1 MDTGSIAFILICAAL
16 VFLMTPALAFFYGGL
31 GRRKNVLN
39 TMMMSLAPMALASI
53 LWIIIGFSFSFSGS
67 NSWIGDFHHLFM
79 NGVDMAKNSLFPANH
94 IPDGLFSGFQMMFS
108 IITVALITGSVVG
121 RMRFT
126 PILIFMTAWLILVY
140 YPLAHMVWG
149 GGFLAQIHAIDFAGG
164 DVVHIS
170 SGVTGLVLALVL
182 GKRRDYERL
191 DYRPHNI
198 PFVVLGAGLLWF
210 GWFGFNAGSA
220 LAANGVAIN
229 AFMTTN
235 TAAAAAMFSWMIVE
249 KILIGKPSIVGA
261 CSGAVV
267 GLVAITPG
275 AGFVSL
281 WSSLIIG
288 LLVSPLSYFMISVV
302 KKKLGY
308 DDALDAFGCHGI
320 GGMFGGI
327 MTGIFATPALAPE
340 KGYAG
345 LIYGSGKLLL
355 ANVSAVV
362 FTVIFTALVSWIII
376 KVIAL
381 FMPIRVSDRAEAIGL
396 DDSEHE
402 ETAYPTFLGD
412 RKSVV

>member
-67 NSWIGDFHHLFM
+67 NSWIGDFNHLFM

-362 FTVIFTALVSWIII
+362 FTVIFTALVSWVII
-376 KVIAL
+376 KVIAS

-402 ETAYPTFLGD
+402 ETAYPTFLGLD
-412 RKSVV
+412 S

>member
-39 TMMMSLAPMALASI
+39 TMMMSLAPMALASN
-53 LWIIIGFSFSFSGS
+53 LWVIIGFSFSFSGS
-67 NSWIGDFHHLFM
+67 NSWIGDFNHLFM

-362 FTVIFTALVSWIII
+362 FTVIFTALVSCIII

-402 ETAYPTFLGD
+402 ETAYPTFLGLD
-412 RKSVV
+412 S